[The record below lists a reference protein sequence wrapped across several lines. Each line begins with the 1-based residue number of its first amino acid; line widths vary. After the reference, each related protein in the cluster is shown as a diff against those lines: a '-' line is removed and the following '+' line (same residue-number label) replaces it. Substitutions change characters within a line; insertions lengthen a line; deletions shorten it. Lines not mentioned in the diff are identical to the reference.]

1 MSASSTS
8 RLDRL
13 LSRAAWL
20 GGLLSVQL
28 WAGAGAWAQSTDAR
42 PTRHALFVGIGQYSA
57 PGVPALAGVVH
68 DMASAA
74 KIAAALAISPAQ
86 TTVLRDREAT
96 AERIRAEIARLAERV
111 RPGDRV
117 FFYYSG
123 HGTRWQ
129 EVLGA
134 PSCTEG
140 LMATDGVV
148 LTNSELGELL
158 HPIARRADK
167 MLVFYDACFS
177 GGVADQ
183 RPFTTRILGSAR
195 ITPKFTLAGAPAAC
209 SQASNYRTRS
219 LSLVMRERGQAPENL
234 VQIAAARPDEV
245 SFDDSRSGG
254 FGTVAWRD
262 CLLGDARDLDGS
274 GAISVGEV
282 TACAQQ
288 KVSQALTGQADITGQ
303 HFVVGGNAAFVPAWI
318 AAPLVAV
325 SVAAP
330 VEAVATPRPPAAAA
344 TPAQLLE
351 QVHAQR
357 DGQRRLGL
365 QLDRTALRIGVDPL
379 TMTITPDRDGY
390 LYIALAGSDG
400 QSLYLLYPNALDG
413 AGGANAVR
421 AGRPVTLPSTSW
433 EIVANGPPGRDRL
446 LVMVSDRTRELT
458 LLRGR
463 SAGPF
468 VQTLLDGDGRSRLQW
483 LLANG
488 QDGSC
493 AAGNAC
499 SDAFASALADVDEVP

>member
-1 MSASSTS
+1 MQR
-8 RLDRL
+8 RL
-13 LSRAAWL
+13 AAL
-20 GGLLSVQL
+20 VAGFGLLL
-28 WAGAGAWAQSTDAR
+28 AAAMAAAQSSESR
-42 PTRHALFVGIGQYSA
+42 PTRHALFIGIGQYSA
-57 PGVPALAGVVH
+57 PDVPELAGVGH
-68 DMASAA
+68 DMVSAA
-74 KIAAALAISPAQ
+74 KIAAALSIGPAQ

-96 AERIRAEIARLAERV
+96 AERIRTEIARLAERV

-148 LTNSELGELL
+148 LTNSELGALL
-158 HPIARRADK
+158 DPIARRADK

-177 GGVADQ
+177 GGVAGR
-183 RPFTTRILGSAR
+183 RPFTTRGLGGGR

-209 SQASNYRTRS
+209 SQPSNYRTRS

-245 SFDDSRSGG
+245 SFDDSRHGG

-262 CLLGDARDLDGS
+262 CLLGEARDIDGS

-288 KVSQALTGQADITGQ
+288 KVTQALAGQADITGQ
-303 HFVVGGNAAFVPAWI
+303 NFVVGGNPAFVPAWI
-318 AAPLVAV
+318 AAPLAAV

-330 VEAVATPRPPAAAA
+330 VAGAAPPPPPADAPPAA
-344 TPAQLLE
+344 PAQLLE

-365 QLDRTALRIGVDPL
+365 QLDLATLRIGVDPL
-379 TMTITPDRDGY
+379 AMTITPDRDGY

-400 QSLYLLYPNALDG
+400 RSLYLLYPNALDG

-421 AGRPVTLPSTSW
+421 AGRPLTLPGASW

-446 LVMVSDRTRELT
+446 LVMVTDRPRDLS

-488 QDGSC
+488 QDGGC
-493 AAGNAC
+493 EAGAAC
-499 SDAFASALADVDEVP
+499 SDAFASALAEVDEVR